1 MTISAIG
8 LDIGKKRI
16 GVAVCDRLGW
26 FASGLMTLEN
36 CSLQEVIAT
45 LRSLVEEREVTVLVV
60 GLPYQMDGTLGR
72 QAQQTQRTAQ
82 RIAQALEL
90 PLEWVDE
97 RLTSYAAA
105 ELLKAERIQAS
116 QHKGLVDRK
125 AAAIILQQW
134 LDQRCSRTT
143 AETGQGK

>member
-26 FASGLMTLEN
+26 FASGWMTLEN
-36 CSLQEVIAT
+36 CSVAEVIAT
-45 LRSLVEEREVTVLVV
+45 LRSLVEEREATVLVV
-60 GLPYQMDGTLGR
+60 GLPYSLDGSLGR

-82 RIAQALEL
+82 RIAQALQL

-97 RLTSYAAA
+97 RLTSYAAE
-105 ELLKAERIQAS
+105 ELLKAERIQPS
-116 QHKGLVDRK
+116 RHKGLVDRK

-134 LDQRCSRTT
+134 LDQHRSLASEET
-143 AETGQGK
+143 AQGK